1 MEVVEER
8 CGIWLGG
15 HHQGGW
21 LFVSNS
27 PRGLVTSTPLMAPTT
42 PDLSAKYT
50 VLQLSVISSS
60 SISNRTTSLIT
71 HIKSTPADSKPAVVA
86 LHAKA
91 PVVNKLISIV
101 EIAKRDLKADN
112 QRIYQYNALGS
123 ELVQS
128 TPVTKDGTDQDA
140 MSDDE
145 PAFEKTEQRTTV
157 RNVPTMTTY
166 LSLASVKELKQAYGY
181 SFLCPPHILHDL
193 LTHCSVA
200 NRLLNVVKMV
210 LCLLMARYKYCCRK
224 RRNNA
229 TLKIALLESYG
240 VKSFACSILLN
251 SFRLCWNSLAQ
262 S

>member
-27 PRGLVTSTPLMAPTT
+27 PRRLVTSKPPVMAPTT
-42 PDLSAKYT
+42 PDLSVKYT

-71 HIKSTPADSKPAVVA
+71 HIKSTLADSKPAIVA

-101 EIAKRDLKADN
+101 EIAKRDLRADN
-112 QRIYQYNALGS
+112 QKIYQYNALSS

-128 TPVTKDGTDQDA
+128 TPATNHATDQDA

-145 PAFEKTEQRTTV
+145 PAFEKTEQKTTV

-166 LSLASVKELKQAYGY
+166 LSLTSVKELKQAYGY
-181 SFLCPPHILHDL
+181 FYLCLPHIPYAL
-193 LTHCSVA
+193 LTRCSVA
-200 NRLLNVVKMV
+200 SRLLNVVKMV

-224 RRNNA
+224 RE
-229 TLKIALLESYG
+229 KE
-240 VKSFACSILLN
+240 CN
-251 SFRLCWNSLAQ
+251 SQDRRLQNLWP
-262 S
+262 